1 MKNVIKARAKKLLC
15 MCLAL
20 VMVIGSLCGA
30 MAVTDASDE
39 NYNISDYFT
48 KYGTDNQLHEF
59 ITDNIG
65 KIMDLDYTLTND
77 DPVKQSIDITVYPI
91 GTTAGNYEDIS
102 VFGSGV
108 IPAYNDPD
116 DNENV
121 SIVIRNIS
129 LANDEGSVHLR
140 DNAIGYRI
148 LNMSYSS
155 GADVLV
161 AVVEQY
167 DITYELNDGNI
178 AENHDNPTKYTSDD
192 TGSIQ
197 FKTEPTREH
206 YTFNGW
212 YINDTDTP
220 TKTTYAIP
228 ASKGDLTFKADW
240 TPIGYT
246 ITYNLDGGVNNPAN
260 PTTYTVEDEIILKDP
275 TKDGYTFE
283 GWTGTG
289 LSTPTKNVT
298 IPKGTIGNLE
308 FTANWTQLPGGG
320 PGVNGGEVV
329 QPSTEYTITY
339 VLNGGENNSAN
350 PATYNKESADIT
362 LADPT
367 YDGYTFEGWYTAE
380 ALTEKAEAPQI
391 PTGSEGDKTFYA
403 KWAEIKAEEEDE
415 KKQPVVF
422 LPEDKNNNSAQ
433 WLALISSS
441 KQIGAY
447 LNGYTDGTFRA
458 DAGMTRAEAA
468 AIFARIH
475 KDFSESSFYM
485 PSYTDVSYGDWYAKY
500 VGFIQKKGIAD
511 VLTGEYRPNDFI
523 TRAEFC
529 TMLANCLAIKYS
541 DNESPFS
548 DASDSRIVA
557 LAEKGL
563 INGYDDGT
571 FRPWLGITRAEVAKI
586 VNIAIGRTYDGSHLA
601 NPYND
606 LDSTHWAY
614 GEILKASKK

>member
-20 VMVIGSLCGA
+20 VMVLMISPVTGL
-30 MAVTDASDE
+30 AVNQIEYTKDNIEVDDIIVK
-39 NYNISDYFT
+39 NDYIIIDYNISKLSFFVNGSEAESKLLSTLPEYNSELEIFT
-48 KYGTDNQLHEF
+48 EDGDVHYKYVFTGKDFDINAEKEIIYRVIAVNNYTIYSSYGKKIDLEEAF
-59 ITDNIG
+59 SITYSGLKDG
-65 KIMDLDYTLTND
+65 YTI
-77 DPVKQSIDITVYPI
+77 P
-91 GTTAGNYEDIS
+91 TTAPTY
-102 VFGSGV
+102 
-108 IPAYNDPD
+108 Y
-116 DNENV
+116 
-121 SIVIRNIS
+121 
-129 LANDEGSVHLR
+129 
-140 DNAIGYRI
+140 
-148 LNMSYSS
+148 SYSS
-155 GADVLV
+155 AEIVLP
-161 AVVEQY
+161 
-167 DITYELNDGNI
+167 I
-178 AENHDNPTKYTSDD
+178 PTTTDSA
-192 TGSIQ
+192 SPWE
-197 FKTEPTREH
+197 FK
-206 YTFNGW
+206 GW
-212 YINDTDTP
+212 YNNKEFTGEPIEKIGSGSTGD
-220 TKTTYAIP
+220 KVFYA
-228 ASKGDLTFKADW
+228 KW
-240 TPIGYT
+240 TPIEYK
-246 ITYNLDGGVNNPAN
+246 ITYNLDGGTEPTPAN
-260 PTTYTVEDEIILKDP
+260 PTSYTVETETFSLAEP
-275 TKDGYTFE
+275 TKEGYTFE

-289 LSTPTKNVT
+289 LSTPAKNVT
-298 IPKGTIGNLE
+298 IPKGKTGNLE
-308 FTANWTQLPGGG
+308 FTANWTQIPGGG
-320 PGVNGGEVV
+320 PGVNGGEGE
-329 QPSTEYTITY
+329 QPSTTYTITY
-339 VLNGGENNSAN
+339 VLNGGTNYADN
-350 PATYNKESADIT
+350 PATYTTEDTPIT

-367 YDGYTFEGWYTAE
+367 YDGYTFEGWYTDE

-391 PTGSEGDKTFYA
+391 PTGSEGDKTLYA
-403 KWAEIKAEEEDE
+403 KWFEIKAEEEDE

-447 LNGYTDGTFRA
+447 LNGYADGTFRA

-548 DASDSRIVA
+548 DVSDSRIIA